1 MKIPAAPEER
11 DVTASLYWGISNGGG
26 GVKVGMRVC
35 VGWTMNA
42 AANVGSMV
50 AETSGVGVGGGSA
63 I

>member
-1 MKIPAAPEER
+1 MKIPVAPDER
-11 DVTASLYWGISNGGG
+11 DLAASVYRGTSNGGG

-42 AANVGSMV
+42 AASVRSMV
-50 AETSGVGVGGGSA
+50 GETSGVGVGGGSA